1 MNEAPVYP
9 KGVTSHLIRYFIRSK
24 QLDIKTIA
32 SQYFDHNFWVT
43 EYLNFS
49 IRTSL
54 VIMNVRR
61 RAMPIIPSKI
71 NMTIL
76 IFYLQ

>member
-9 KGVTSHLIRYFIRSK
+9 KGVTSHLIRYFIPSK
-24 QLDIKTIA
+24 QLDIKT
-32 SQYFDHNFWVT
+32 
-43 EYLNFS
+43 
-49 IRTSL
+49 
-54 VIMNVRR
+54 RR